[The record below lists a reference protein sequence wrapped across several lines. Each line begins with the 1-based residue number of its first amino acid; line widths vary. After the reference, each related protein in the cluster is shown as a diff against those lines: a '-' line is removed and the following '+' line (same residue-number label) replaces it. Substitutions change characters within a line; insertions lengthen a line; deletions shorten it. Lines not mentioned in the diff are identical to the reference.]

1 MAKYN
6 KKTQPLIQKTVTHQ
20 GGVGYTQKPEH
31 ELVGILAYGLEN
43 TFYENESEREERFK
57 NLISNIASK
66 DKEFVAKA
74 LVYARTVYG
83 QRSVT
88 HFGAVELAPFL
99 SGDNLGK
106 RFFSKRDRRENKG
119 GIVYRLDDMSEILAA
134 YFAKNGKN
142 APIPNAIKRGF
153 KEAIENSDKYELA
166 KYQMKGK
173 EISLVDIV
181 NLVHPS
187 QTEKQGFIEVSV
199 GEYLKSIKG
208 TKWEPVV
215 DINGKDDKDT
225 IKIPTLHALILGLL
239 KQFNTVEDK
248 NTESGKIIAEKV
260 IKGDITEEEA
270 EIELNK
276 VKSENFLQLIKS
288 KKIGYLALL
297 RNLRNIIKTE
307 NNDLIDEA
315 CNLLKEPEFIKKSL
329 VFPHQIDL
337 ALEIIMLEFSGII
350 LPKVIKALN
359 DAYEL
364 SIPNLKELFP
374 SGRTAVVF
382 DSSGSMS
389 SYIKLNRR
397 NGASRAL
404 DKAALIAATLG
415 KGLNA
420 DVYHFSS
427 ICEKLSFNPLDTI
440 NTIKRDFI
448 SKRFNSGTLFSSIF
462 EKLFK
467 YGAYDRV
474 FIISDEQGADS
485 LDYSYKKYVDTF
497 GKPHIYFINICG
509 YSPTVIKQD
518 TRIHRIYG
526 YNSDIYETAKRAEMD
541 INTVIKEINSIRI

>member
-288 KKIGYLALL
+288 KKI
-297 RNLRNIIKTE
+297 
-307 NNDLIDEA
+307 
-315 CNLLKEPEFIKKSL
+315 
-329 VFPHQIDL
+329 
-337 ALEIIMLEFSGII
+337 
-350 LPKVIKALN
+350 
-359 DAYEL
+359 
-364 SIPNLKELFP
+364 
-374 SGRTAVVF
+374 
-382 DSSGSMS
+382 
-389 SYIKLNRR
+389 
-397 NGASRAL
+397 
-404 DKAALIAATLG
+404 
-415 KGLNA
+415 
-420 DVYHFSS
+420 
-427 ICEKLSFNPLDTI
+427 
-440 NTIKRDFI
+440 
-448 SKRFNSGTLFSSIF
+448 
-462 EKLFK
+462 
-467 YGAYDRV
+467 
-474 FIISDEQGADS
+474 
-485 LDYSYKKYVDTF
+485 
-497 GKPHIYFINICG
+497 
-509 YSPTVIKQD
+509 
-518 TRIHRIYG
+518 
-526 YNSDIYETAKRAEMD
+526 
-541 INTVIKEINSIRI
+541 